1 MLQYN
6 HKPPKVKEIA
16 MTHNEKTRTLI
27 LEHYKK
33 YPMMEIADLFKFLF
47 QSSFGCE
54 HMVSSLEGA
63 IEYIKRES
71 ATVSDEKA
79 DGELIDLLDGDYVR
93 VHLGYL
99 KHGIDADT
107 LGKLFYLSAK
117 TEADGKMRLK
127 DKLGVARAL
136 VCESALPFSLED
148 FDGAVEKWRELGY
161 PAIHHSDT
169 FRREYHPAYRVIATE
184 FIEKLPILQ

>member
-1 MLQYN
+1 
-6 HKPPKVKEIA
+6 

-79 DGELIDLLDGDYVR
+79 DGELIDRLDGDYVR

-117 TEADGKMRLK
+117 TEADGKGFLIGPFCFGKEYIFKLSGILNKNEVSVFHAK
-127 DKLGVARAL
+127 DVI
-136 VCESALPFSLED
+136 ED
-148 FDGAVEKWRELGY
+148 IILSGFEEK
-161 PAIHHSDT
+161 
-169 FRREYHPAYRVIATE
+169 F
-184 FIEKLPILQ
+184 F